1 MIDPRNLKDL
11 VMNQKPLI
19 SFALI
24 SYKQEQ
30 FIREAVEGALAQ
42 TYSPLEIIISDD
54 CSPDRT
60 FEIIQEMVSSY
71 SGPHTVI
78 LNRNEKNLG
87 LGQNFNRVMDMAKG
101 ELIVMAAGDDISLPN
116 RTEELVSEWIS
127 KGKPSGICSDVI
139 SINHYG
145 ITIDQDRDS
154 WLLEQRGIINESE
167 NGVCYRVYINHP
179 FFCLLG
185 GSAAW
190 SKNCWDIFGNLNS
203 DVINED
209 VVMSFRSSLVSGLHI
224 SKNKLVKYR
233 RHDSNLYNYESP
245 NQLSNVDEYLK
256 MEKALMIKASR
267 KRSALKN
274 MLRDIITAQ
283 KNNCNLHGDFI
294 NHIELMFTKMDSCL
308 FYQSEW
314 WSLPIISKTFN
325 FYKLTEKSL
334 IINAFKILPFNVYL
348 KTRVFL
354 AKIKRK
360 CAHVTCVIF

>member
-1 MIDPRNLKDL
+1 
-11 VMNQKPLI
+11 MNSKPII
-19 SFALI
+19 SFVLI

-30 FIREAVEGALAQ
+30 FIREAVEGALSQ
-42 TYSPLEIIISDD
+42 TYSPLEIILSDD

-60 FEIIQEMVSSY
+60 FEIMQEMGASY
-71 SGPHTVI
+71 SGPHKII

-87 LGQNFNRVMDMAKG
+87 LGQHFNRVMDMAKG

-116 RTEELVSEWIS
+116 RTDDLVNEWIAS
-127 KGKPSGICSDVI
+127 GKPSGICSDII
-139 SINHYG
+139 SINQNG
-145 ITIDQDRDS
+145 IIIDKDRDS
-154 WLLEQRGIINESE
+154 WLLEKIGIINESE
-167 NGVCYRVYINHP
+167 NGKSYCVYINHP

-190 SKNCWDIFGNLNS
+190 SKNCWDIFGNINS

-209 VVMSFRSSLVSGLHI
+209 VVMSFRSSLAAGLHI

-245 NQLSNVDEYLK
+245 NQLSNIDEYFK
-256 MEKALMIKASR
+256 MENALMIKAAR

-274 MLRDIITAQ
+274 MLRDIITA
-283 KNNCNLHGDFI
+283 KRNNHNLHI
-294 NHIELMFTKMDSCL
+294 NLIDDIEFMFTKMDICL

-314 WSLPIISKTFN
+314 WSLPLITKALNFN
-325 FYKLTEKSL
+325 KLTEKSL
-334 IINAFKILPFNVYL
+334 IKNASKILPFKSYL
-348 KTRVFL
+348 KTRLVF

-360 CAHVTCVIF
+360 CVRITSLIFYIL

>member
-1 MIDPRNLKDL
+1 
-11 VMNQKPLI
+11 MNSKLLI
-19 SFALI
+19 SFVLI
-24 SYKQEQ
+24 AYKQER
-30 FIREAVEGALAQ
+30 FIREAVEAALAQ
-42 TYSPLEIIISDD
+42 TYSPLEIILSDD

-60 FEIIQEMVSSY
+60 FEIMQEMVDLY
-71 SGPHTVI
+71 SGPHKII

-87 LGQNFNRVMDMAKG
+87 LGQHFNRVMDMAKG
-101 ELIVMAAGDDISLPN
+101 ELIVLAAGDDISLPN
-116 RTEELVSEWIS
+116 RTEDLVNEWITE
-127 KGKPSGICSDVI
+127 GKPSGICSDII
-139 SINHYG
+139 SINQNG
-145 ITIDQDRDS
+145 ITIDKDRDS
-154 WLLEQRGIINESE
+154 WLLEKRGIINEYK
-167 NGVCYRVYINHP
+167 NGESYCVYINHP

-209 VVMSFRSSLVSGLHI
+209 VVMSFRSSLASGLHI

-245 NQLSNVDEYLK
+245 NQLSNVDEYIK

-267 KRSALKN
+267 KKSALKN

-283 KNNCNLHGDFI
+283 KKGRKLHSDFI
-294 NHIELMFTKMDSCL
+294 NDIELMFAKMDKCL

-325 FYKLTEKSL
+325 FHKLTEKSL
-334 IINAFKILPFNVYL
+334 IINALKILPFNAYL
-348 KTRVFL
+348 KTRVVL

-360 CAHVTCVIF
+360 CA